1 MTAEKKES
9 LPELVERAEGLRRWL
24 RRNAGKNEAYKVE
37 RTDVILPSQ
46 YWPEGPVRDA
56 YRALSVAKSKVET
69 AMQRNVPPAHEDEA
83 SLIEACRRV
92 EELRKNSE
100 NETEEGKTN
109 E

>member
-9 LPELVERAEGLRRWL
+9 LPELVKRAEGLRRWL

-37 RTDVILPSQ
+37 RSDVILPSQ

-56 YRALSVAKSKVET
+56 YSALAVAKGRVET
-69 AMQRNVPPAHEDEA
+69 SMQRNVPPAPEDEA
-83 SLIEACRRV
+83 ILIEACRRV

-100 NETEEGKTN
+100 NETEEGESK
-109 E
+109 